1 MWVFSFRDKIFP
13 SYFFREGARIA
24 CNPDRKGTYHHH
36 DIIDIT
42 SNASWKYPNW
52 ESWAM
57 EQKFFSLGE
66 TLAHLVHA
74 VHCGTIRMIIE
85 GEVVEF
91 YLAE

>member
-1 MWVFSFRDKIFP
+1 
-13 SYFFREGARIA
+13 
-24 CNPDRKGTYHHH
+24 
-36 DIIDIT
+36 
-42 SNASWKYPNW
+42 
-52 ESWAM
+52 M

-66 TLAHLVHA
+66 TLASPRRDD

>member
-1 MWVFSFRDKIFP
+1 
-13 SYFFREGARIA
+13 
-24 CNPDRKGTYHHH
+24 
-36 DIIDIT
+36 
-42 SNASWKYPNW
+42 
-52 ESWAM
+52 M